1 MKFVIYKDAGG
12 YWRWTLYGENNQIVA
27 DAGEGYYSRA
37 EAESGIAVVKQT
49 LDTTPVLERQLAG
62 AA

>member
-12 YWRWTLYGENNQIVA
+12 YWRWTLYGENNRIVA
-27 DAGEGYYSRA
+27 DAGEGYHSRN
-37 EAESGIAVVKQT
+37 EAESGIEIVKQT
-49 LDTTPVLERQLAG
+49 FGGTPILERQTLG